1 MMIAK
6 RFLTVLAALLAFL
19 PSAYA
24 ASQDQMARNCEAEI
38 ERAEARIAEAR
49 KKPEYRSEQGRRS
62 LSTADRWLNQ
72 ARRHAAKGESRNC
85 VTTAKKGREQLSAR

>member
-1 MMIAK
+1 M
-6 RFLTVLAALLAFL
+6 LLAYL
-19 PSAYA
+19 PFVHA
-24 ASQDQMARNCEAEI
+24 ASQAQMAQSCEAEI
-38 ERAEARIAEAR
+38 HSAERRIADAR

-85 VTTAKKGREQLSAR
+85 VTAAKKGRSELSAR